1 MIGLVNFY
9 KEKRKERIK
18 NLKEFIKEQTEVSI
32 IDLESKLDNFNG
44 IVLSGSERI
53 ITNREYEEKWLD
65 FIINSSIPII
75 GICYGFQLIC
85 QSFGAVIK
93 HGKNIKKEVKVQKL
107 REHILFTD
115 IPSAL
120 NLPESHEEYVI
131 AVMEPLIPLMIS
143 DNGIEAIAHRNRPI
157 FGTQFHFEL
166 SKEYGNIIF
175 RNFLNLIS

>member
-9 KEKRKERIK
+9 KEKSKERIK
-18 NLKEFIKEQTEVSI
+18 NLNEFIKEQTEVSI
-32 IDLESKLDNFNG
+32 IDLKSKLDNLNG

-53 ITNREYEEKWLD
+53 ITKGEYEEEWLD

-93 HGKNIKKEVKVQKL
+93 HGKNVKKEVLVQKL
-107 REHILFTD
+107 QEHTLFAG
-115 IPSAL
+115 IPPSS
-120 NLPESHEEYVI
+120 NLPESHKEYVI
-131 AVMEPLIPLMIS
+131 AVMEPLIPLMFS
-143 DNGIEAIAHRNRPI
+143 DNGIEAIFHRNKPI
-157 FGTQFHFEL
+157 FGTQFHFER